1 MPGRVEFVLRFRAPA
16 YEHWKAVFDEQLDLR
31 RRHGAVGHR
40 IWRLVGDPDDYEVVI
55 EFASLGG
62 ARGYADEVGRLELQR
77 RAAVEG
83 GGHHRRHWDESIR
96 ETVDTA
102 TYD

>member
-1 MPGRVEFVLRFRAPA
+1 M
-16 YEHWKAVFDEQLDLR
+16 
-31 RRHGAVGHR
+31 RHGATGHR
-40 IWRLVGDPDDYEVVI
+40 ICRLVGDDHDYEAVV

-96 ETVDTA
+96 ETIDTA
-102 TYD
+102 VYD